1 MGISLV
7 DQEPI
12 ALPKS
17 RSANMSMEG
26 YEGPGTSDAKKA
38 KPQKT
43 VCIITEF
50 LEQGSLADILYGP
63 TKLPAE
69 IWTYEL
75 VLTCALQAARGM
87 LYLHSHQPPIC
98 HRDLKSSN
106 LVVDDHWVVK
116 VTDFGMS
123 RIVPENVQNRDKGIF
138 SPVNSTSTQSSSHPL
153 GPRKFSLNAS
163 PAGRKFSLGWPS
175 QASSSLQS
183 NAGATAAAAAA
194 STSATPTAGPA
205 AIAANLRNKAA
216 YNNNQDDEGAAARE
230 STNAAEGEVDM
241 NDRASI
247 ATVDSMQD
255 SFPSQDT
262 SVHAKSGRHPGS
274 RLSTFNPEMTSNLG
288 TTAWCAPEVL
298 VSGSKTRY
306 TVKVDVY
313 SFGLVL
319 WELWEK
325 KRPFEELTSRFDIMD
340 AVRAGKRPEISP
352 NCPPS
357 FRSLIQRCWQ
367 HEPSRR
373 PMFKYIVRYLKDEL
387 ARVKR
392 QKGGAL
398 YNPDFRASGNYRDS
412 DVGFTASGRSR
423 LTAFNIAGTEAD
435 VEPRKSGSNF
445 SGAAGGIAEMAD
457 AAAEFFRKS
466 FSFTTRSSF
475 NHQQA
480 SSPSNHRPWVG
491 GGGGQRDTEST
502 RDSDT
507 NPAIVAL
514 QAAVRNRP
522 SDGNR
527 NSDGTSLSSARVSGG
542 GRASDG
548 TATSTG
554 TGPSSGGASGGPAAA
569 TRASELSG
577 NLAAR
582 PSENVPVQYPQGRS
596 PLVSAVTS
604 ERSLSYLTESPSPFS
619 QMAALSRQQNRVGGA
634 AAAPT
639 PTSAVVTPA
648 PVPMPTSATKNL
660 SNRWRDRYVLQ
671 FSGWKSSNPDDGLPP
686 SMTSPVGSGSPTP
699 LPGLPPT
706 RPSQQSAPQAMPGQP
721 ASSGDS
727 SNTNYNPLRA
737 GAATAGSTLS
747 RTNSNTSSAASSPKP
762 PMDKTLAAAVE
773 DIFVLDDDEEQKL

>member
-1 MGISLV
+1 
-7 DQEPI
+7 
-12 ALPKS
+12 
-17 RSANMSMEG
+17 MS
-26 YEGPGTSDAKKA
+26 
-38 KPQKT
+38 
-43 VCIITEF
+43 
-50 LEQGSLADILYGP
+50 
-63 TKLPAE
+63 
-69 IWTYEL
+69 
-75 VLTCALQAARGM
+75 VLGM

-123 RIVPENVQNRDKGIF
+123 RIVPENVQNLDKGIVT
-138 SPVNSTSTQSSSHPL
+138 SVNSTSTQSSSHPL

-183 NAGATAAAAAA
+183 NAGTIAVSPTPAATAATLRLKA
-194 STSATPTAGPA
+194 TS
-205 AIAANLRNKAA
+205 
-216 YNNNQDDEGAAARE
+216 DDIRE
-230 STNAAEGEVDM
+230 SGVDPEIEPGE
-241 NDRASI
+241 RHSI

-262 SVHAKSGRHPGS
+262 SSLHAKAGAGRNPNS

-340 AVRAGKRPEISP
+340 AVRSGKRPEISA

-357 FRSLIQRCWQ
+357 YRSLIQRCWQ

-398 YNPDFRASGNYRDS
+398 YNPDTRQSGNYRES
-412 DVGFTASGRSR
+412 DVANNAAGRSR
-423 LTAFNIAGTEAD
+423 LTAFNIGGTEMD

-466 FSFTTRSSF
+466 FSFNTRSSF
-475 NHQQA
+475 NHPQPGT
-480 SSPSNHRPWVG
+480 SPASNHRPWMAG
-491 GGGGQRDTEST
+491 GGTRDTEST

-514 QAAVRNRP
+514 QAAVRSRP
-522 SDGNR
+522 SDGTR
-527 NSDGTSLSSARVSGG
+527 TSEGTSLSSTRVSGG
-542 GRASDG
+542 ARSDATG
-548 TATSTG
+548 TGSTG
-554 TGPSSGGASGGPAAA
+554 TGPSTGAS
-569 TRASELSG
+569 TLRASEASANPG
-577 NLAAR
+577 MR
-582 PSENVPVQYPQGRS
+582 PSENVPVKYPEGRS

-619 QMAALSRQQNRVGGA
+619 QMAALSRQQNRVGGTA
-634 AAAPT
+634 AGPAPSSAVTTPAPT
-639 PTSAVVTPA
+639 P
-648 PVPMPTSATKNL
+648 ATKNIN
-660 SNRWRDRYVLQ
+660 NRWRDRYVLQ
-671 FSGWKSSNPDDGLPP
+671 FSGWQSSNPDSGLPP
-686 SMTSPVGSGSPTP
+686 SMTSPSGSNPATP

-706 RPSQQSAPQAMPGQP
+706 RPSQSAPQAMPGQP
-721 ASSGDS
+721 AFSSPPIAAAPD
-727 SNTNYNPLRA
+727 TNYNPLRS
-737 GAATAGSTLS
+737 GTALS
-747 RTNSNTSSAASSPKP
+747 RTNSNTSSAASSPMP
-762 PMDKTLAAAVE
+762 GLDRNLAAGAGVQE